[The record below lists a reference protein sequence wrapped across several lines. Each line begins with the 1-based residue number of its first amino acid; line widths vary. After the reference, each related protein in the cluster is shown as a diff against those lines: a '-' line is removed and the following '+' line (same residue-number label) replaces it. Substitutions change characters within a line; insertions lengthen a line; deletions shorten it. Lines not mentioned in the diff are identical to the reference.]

1 VSMRASYEKKIQAQ
15 LDELRIDIEKLKTK
29 AIQMET
35 NLQLEYYTQIE
46 ELQLKLAAAEKKFEL
61 LRQVHDDSW
70 ETFKTDLEQSWK
82 SLRELIKAI
91 TSP

>member
-1 VSMRASYEKKIQAQ
+1 MSMRASYEKKIQAQ